1 MFNKTIKDLL
11 KEKNKD
17 IDIKNLTER
26 GYVKVSDL
34 FQLNKNGNLLDFLKE
49 SLNDEN
55 DAHFLNRSVE
65 KEWNKTVAILILFGC
80 LMIFVLLPLIIWF
93 FTN

>member
-49 SLNDEN
+49 SLNDEK
-55 DAHFLNRSVE
+55 DAHFLSRTVE
-65 KEWNKTVAILILFGC
+65 EEYKKQVTILVTFVPLLLFG
-80 LMIFVLLPLIIWF
+80 LIILGIKLF
-93 FTN
+93 S